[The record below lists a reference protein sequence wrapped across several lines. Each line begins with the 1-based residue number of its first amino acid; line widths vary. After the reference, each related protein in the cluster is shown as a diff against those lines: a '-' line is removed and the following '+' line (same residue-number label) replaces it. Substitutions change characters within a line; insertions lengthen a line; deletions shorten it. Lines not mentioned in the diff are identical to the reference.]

1 VIVACLKVQFLIP
14 GCTSLK
20 EKRFILSSLK
30 TRLRNKFNI
39 AICECGYQDKWQR
52 SEVAMATV
60 ASGRKGVDRTTQ
72 SIKTFLER
80 EHRIVLLEFEKE
92 FY

>member
-1 VIVACLKVQFLIP
+1 VILACLKVQFLIP

-39 AICECGYQDKWQR
+39 ALCECRYQDKWQR
-52 SEVAMATV
+52 SEFAIATV
-60 ASGRKGVDRTTQ
+60 ANGRKGVDKTTQ
-72 SIKTFLER
+72 SILTFLER